1 MSHHTA
7 ECHPYYSLQEK
18 PYKKDTAGNAHW
30 VVHYGILA
38 QGLPLN
44 STMDSPQGIP
54 LYINPQVYWVVPWVY
69 KHRSHKPK
77 VRRFGTFTD
86 WTFQK
91 VALHVQV
98 QKVWD
103 VKRSETSNI
112 QVKCSSRKLWLTHED
127 EKPIR
132 LSPIMS
138 WDLWQGNLI
147 IRLTVFW
154 ESSNIFSNPVLKCT
168 KRWLPNLQG
177 VLDVLKH
184 WNFTVCKWCITR
196 YPLPMPNSTS
206 LLR

>member
-1 MSHHTA
+1 MPPILFLTRKT
-7 ECHPYYSLQEK
+7 LQERHSRK
-18 PYKKDTAGNAHW
+18 CPLGRPLWNFSSRTALKFHN
-30 VVHYGILA
+30 
-38 QGLPLN
+38 GLP
-44 STMDSPQGIP
+44 SGHSPIHKFPSILGGS
-54 LYINPQVYWVVPWVY
+54 LGFINI
-69 KHRSHKPK
+69 
-77 VRRFGTFTD
+77 VRTSQKSRLFGTFTD
-86 WTFQK
+86 WMFQK

-103 VKRSETSNI
+103 VKCSETSNI